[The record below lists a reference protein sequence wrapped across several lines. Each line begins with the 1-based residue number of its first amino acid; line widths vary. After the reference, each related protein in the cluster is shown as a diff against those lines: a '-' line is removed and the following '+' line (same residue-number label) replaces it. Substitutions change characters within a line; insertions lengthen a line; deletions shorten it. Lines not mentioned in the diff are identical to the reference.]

1 MTLRKSFEQLPDGK
15 KLLASAK
22 LRRQIIRALNHAL
35 ENSNLTQ
42 SDLARELGKTRS
54 AVNQVLTGDGN
65 LKIETVAEYFFAMGT
80 ELEIKVKSSN
90 TVPYL
95 FPFIW
100 DNFEEI
106 LERGTSTATK
116 YYAFTNAEVVFEKP
130 AGYGELGPSHT
141 YQSVGIAA

>member
-1 MTLRKSFEQLPDGK
+1 MTLRRSFEQLPDGK

-35 ENSNLTQ
+35 ATSKLTQ

-90 TVPYL
+90 TTPYE
-95 FPFIW
+95 FPFNR
-100 DNFEEI
+100 DSFKEVCEN
-106 LERGTSTATK
+106 LSSTKAH
-116 YYAFTNAEVVFEKP
+116 YSVFTNTGMDFEKSV
-130 AGYGELGPSHT
+130 GLGELTPSDT
-141 YQSVGIAA
+141 RKSVGIAA